1 MGRGVRGGCERP
13 ECVMSQTEDVNG
25 CSKVHEKALGEGNQH
40 SGKVGPRRED
50 ARDRVG
56 GMQFICDR
64 RGKEE
69 LRSSAGGKGWLA
81 GNGSSLK

>member
-25 CSKVHEKALGEGNQH
+25 CSKVHEKALGEGNQYCM
-40 SGKVGPRRED
+40 GGPRRED

-56 GMQFICDR
+56 GMQFI
-64 RGKEE
+64 
-69 LRSSAGGKGWLA
+69 
-81 GNGSSLK
+81 